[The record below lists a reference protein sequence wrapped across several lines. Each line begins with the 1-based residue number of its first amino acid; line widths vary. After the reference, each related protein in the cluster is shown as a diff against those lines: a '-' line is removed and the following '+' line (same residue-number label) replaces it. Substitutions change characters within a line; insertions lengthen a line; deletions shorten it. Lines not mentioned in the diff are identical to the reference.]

1 MRRIFSFMTLVI
13 LLCGWGLTTAV
24 IPTSQR
30 DKKEIEEQQDKPK
43 GQAALRVAVDLVRVN
58 VTVQDKKSNL
68 ILGLNRGNFRI
79 YEDKVLQKIDHLEA
93 SEASM
98 TVVMVTEYSRVLPR
112 EWLYE
117 AWLAS
122 HWFVKQ
128 MRREDWLAIVT
139 YDMKPQILVD
149 FTQNN
154 MEAFNALRAL
164 NFPGFRESNLYDAI
178 FDVLQRLEEVAGKTA
193 IVLIS
198 SGIDTFSRKN
208 FGEILDAVKET
219 NVVIYAVSLGGY
231 FRTRYDQ
238 QASMNTR
245 MDLLQADSALKAFT
259 KYTGGQAFFPR
270 FLSQYA
276 GHFQAISKLLRHQYS
291 LGYISTNTA
300 KDGKFRKIKV
310 KVTVDIDGDGKPDKL
325 KVRHREGYLVEKSP
339 G

>member
-1 MRRIFSFMTLVI
+1 
-13 LLCGWGLTTAV
+13 
-24 IPTSQR
+24 
-30 DKKEIEEQQDKPK
+30 
-43 GQAALRVAVDLVRVN
+43 
-58 VTVQDKKSNL
+58 
-68 ILGLNRGNFRI
+68 
-79 YEDKVLQKIDHLEA
+79 
-93 SEASM
+93 M
-98 TVVMVTEYSRVLPR
+98 TVVMVTEYSRVLPWQ
-112 EWLYE
+112 WLYE

-122 HWFVKQ
+122 HWFVEQ
-128 MRREDWLAIVT
+128 MRRGDWLAIVA

-164 NFPGFRESNLYDAI
+164 NFPAFRESNLYDAI
-178 FDVLQRLEEVAGKTA
+178 FDVLERLKDVEGKTA

-198 SGIDTFSRKN
+198 TGLDTFSRKN

-238 QASMNTR
+238 NVNTNAR

-310 KVTVDIDGDGKPDKL
+310 KVTVDIDDNGKPDKL
-325 KVRHREGYLVEKSP
+325 KVKHREGYPVEKSS